1 MKKIE
6 FLEKLKENPNVIV
19 EMEGEDNSKIFM
31 KNIIYSIKDDRL
43 YLRNKED
50 LNFVVI
56 NLNLIREI
64 DYTEKSKDILIVIED
79 IHDTKIK
86 ISAI

>member
-6 FLEKLKENPNVIV
+6 FLEKLKENPNVVV

-64 DYTEKSKDILIVIED
+64 DYTEKSKDIVIVIED

>member
-31 KNIIYSIKDDRL
+31 KDIICSIKDDRL

-64 DYTEKSKDILIVIED
+64 DYTEKSKDIVIVIED

>member
-19 EMEGEDNSKIFM
+19 EMEGENNSKIFM

>member
-19 EMEGEDNSKIFM
+19 EMEGENNSKIFM

-50 LNFVVI
+50 LNFIVI

-64 DYTEKSKDILIVIED
+64 DYTEKSKDIVIVIED

>member
-64 DYTEKSKDILIVIED
+64 DYTEKSKDIVIVIED

>member
-19 EMEGEDNSKIFM
+19 EMEGENNSKIFM

-64 DYTEKSKDILIVIED
+64 DYTEKSKDIVIVIED